1 MSQPDYTCEYPGL
14 VQTDETCFRF
24 TDKSI
29 QASERVLY
37 SNYWREQ
44 INQFGVKV
52 NYYVNTYNTLSA
64 DNFYGEQP
72 TQTFAEPRE
81 ITLAVTLN
89 ENAITLSKF
98 GFESDDE
105 ITAYIHISAFHEE
118 FITLS
123 ADFAP
128 FGEDEN
134 MLINGKIPQGIY
146 DRYFSFGPVIEP
158 KAGDVFELSEYGD
171 DRPNNR
177 QAKFFEITEKLDQD
191 ISQINNLQGH
201 YVFLLKAKRLD
212 YSFEPNINFN
222 NNEPVARMADLST
235 EMNLLSDLATED
247 LLTLQA
253 SITAVNGEFT
263 NDQVYEDNFAGRMSG
278 GDNPQTM
285 PKREDYD
292 QYIVDETS
300 KKDVFDMSNND
311 TDVYGDYY

>member
-24 TDKSI
+24 TNKSI

-52 NYYVNTYNTLSA
+52 KYYVNTYNTLSA

-72 TQTFAEPRE
+72 TQTFAVPRE

-98 GFESDDE
+98 GFESDDD
-105 ITAYIHISAFHEE
+105 ITAYIHISSFFDE
-118 FITLS
+118 FVTLS

-128 FGEDEN
+128 FGDN
-134 MLINGKIPQGIY
+134 MDMLINGKIPQGVY
-146 DRYFSFGPVIEP
+146 DRYLTFGPVIEP

-177 QAKFFEITEKLDQD
+177 QAKFFEVTEKLDQD

-212 YSFEPNINFN
+212 YSFEPTINFN
-222 NNEPVARMADLST
+222 DKGDQIIIADLITS
-235 EMNLLSDLATED
+235 NPPLSDLATED

-253 SITAVNGEFT
+253 TLCTVAGEST
-263 NDQVYEDNFAGRMSG
+263 NDQVYEDAFAGRLPG
-278 GDNPQTM
+278 GENPESM
-285 PKREDYD
+285 PKREDYET
-292 QYIVDETS
+292 YIVDETS
-300 KKDVFDMSNND
+300 KNEVFDMSNND